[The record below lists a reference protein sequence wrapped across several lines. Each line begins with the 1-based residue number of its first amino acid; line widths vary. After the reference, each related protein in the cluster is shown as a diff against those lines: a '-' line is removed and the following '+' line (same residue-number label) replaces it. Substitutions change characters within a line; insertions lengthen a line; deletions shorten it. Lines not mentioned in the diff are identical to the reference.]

1 MRFVSGLI
9 LSVSALAGFL
19 AAVPAR
25 AEDAPAT
32 SAAPPASTAPA
43 AAAPACEVPDYFLS
57 GDTAL
62 PKVAEAI
69 KAGGPLNILVIG
81 SRSSTIGANP
91 NAQDAAYPGQ
101 MQAALKEKLPKIE
114 VNLSVEIQPKKTA
127 EEMAP
132 GLAKLLESKKPTLVV
147 WQTGTV
153 DAMRSVD
160 PDDFRA
166 AVDEG
171 VVALRDG
178 GVDTVLVN
186 PQYSPRT
193 ESMIS
198 ASAYLDNMRV
208 VAQEHEVPLFDR
220 FGLMQKWSDDGEFD
234 LFAPVHGVEVA
245 KKVHGCLGRALSQF
259 IMAAAHPKPVQE
271 N

>member
-1 MRFVSGLI
+1 MKFVSGAI
-9 LSVSALAGFL
+9 LSVSVLAGFL
-19 AAVPAR
+19 TAVAVR
-25 AEDAPAT
+25 AEDAPA
-32 SAAPPASTAPA
+32 AP
-43 AAAPACEVPDYFLS
+43 PACEVPDYLLS

-69 KAGGPLNILVIG
+69 KAGGPLNILVVG
-81 SRSSTIGANP
+81 SRSSTISVSAN
-91 NAQDAAYPGQ
+91 ASEAAAYPRQ
-101 MQAALKEKLPKIE
+101 MQAALKEKLPAIE
-114 VNLSVEIQPKKTA
+114 VNLSVEIQPKMTA
-127 EEMAP
+127 EEVAA
-132 GLAKLLESKKPTLVV
+132 GLSKLLESKKPTLVI

-160 PDDFRA
+160 PDDFRT

-171 VVALRDG
+171 VVALLDAG
-178 GVDTVLVN
+178 ADAVLVN

-220 FGLMQKWSDDGEFD
+220 FALMQKWSEAGEFD
-234 LFAPVHGVEVA
+234 LFTAVHSSELA
-245 KKVHGCLGRALSQF
+245 KQVHSCLGRALSQF
-259 IMAAAHPKPVQE
+259 IVAAAHPKPAQE